1 MVIHQGV
8 HREEGLITQAVAII
22 NVLRPMLVVLLI
34 KAGIKAAHT
43 KDSTQLAVVIVA
55 QFSIKTLAEHLILV
69 FKSKGLGMLTGNG
82 LTNHIA
88 RFAIKKIALQVEAVR
103 SPRKTPQIKAQVGI
117 QTPFGFQFVGTVDV
131 LRIVPK
137 NLIVLRQSH
146 RLLSRSQYGKAGH
159 EFKGDRKST
168 RLNSSHVRI
177 SYAVFCLKK

>member
-1 MVIHQGV
+1 
-8 HREEGLITQAVAII
+8 
-22 NVLRPMLVVLLI
+22 MLVLPLI
-34 KAGIKAAHT
+34 KAGIKAAYT

-69 FKSKGLGMLTGNG
+69 FQSKGLGMLTGNG

-117 QTPFGFQFVGTVDV
+117 QTPFGFQFVGAVDV

-137 NLIVLRQSH
+137 TSLCSG
-146 RLLSRSQYGKAGH
+146 SRTAFSA
-159 EFKGDRKST
+159 EVST
-168 RLNSSHVRI
+168 VRRGM
-177 SYAVFCLKK
+177 SLKENAAP